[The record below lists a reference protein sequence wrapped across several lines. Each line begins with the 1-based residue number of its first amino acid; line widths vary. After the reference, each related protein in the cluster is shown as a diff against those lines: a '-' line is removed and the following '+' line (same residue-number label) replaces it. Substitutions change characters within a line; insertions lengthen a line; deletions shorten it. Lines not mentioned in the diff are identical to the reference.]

1 MPRFPN
7 RRRPWKQLAFADR
20 PGGMPRVSDILMGV
34 LGIVLLAGYCLVM
47 AANVG
52 GLTVA
57 SG

>member
-1 MPRFPN
+1 MQRVPN
-7 RRRPWKQLAFADR
+7 RRRPWKQLAFADGS
-20 PGGMPRVSDILMGV
+20 GGIPRGSDILLGV

-52 GLTVA
+52 GLTLA

>member
-1 MPRFPN
+1 
-7 RRRPWKQLAFADR
+7 
-20 PGGMPRVSDILMGV
+20 MPRVSDILMGV